1 MMITADAEMSSV
13 LGKDI
18 SLKNLMVTHRKMN
31 EAITNQGEYIN
42 QNRRA
47 DHDKVNLLGLIPKK
61 LIEPRLSF
69 GI

>member
-31 EAITNQGEYIN
+31 EAITNPYSLVRPPHKGI
-42 QNRRA
+42 RA
-47 DHDKVNLLGLIPKK
+47 NT
-61 LIEPRLSF
+61 
-69 GI
+69 